1 MAIYAMVNGNSVSN
15 IIVADDKEATE
26 LLLHCTLIETTP
38 ENPSGIGWTVGED
51 GKFIAP
57 LGWTFV
63 DGVWQAPIT
72 EQTEEIV
79 YE

>member
-1 MAIYAMVNGNSVSN
+1 MMSGNSVSN
-15 IIVADDKEATE
+15 VIIADDKDATE
-26 LLLHCTLIETTP
+26 AVLNCILIEITP

-63 DGVWQAPIT
+63 DGMWQAPIVET
-72 EQTEEIV
+72 TEEIT
-79 YE
+79 YD